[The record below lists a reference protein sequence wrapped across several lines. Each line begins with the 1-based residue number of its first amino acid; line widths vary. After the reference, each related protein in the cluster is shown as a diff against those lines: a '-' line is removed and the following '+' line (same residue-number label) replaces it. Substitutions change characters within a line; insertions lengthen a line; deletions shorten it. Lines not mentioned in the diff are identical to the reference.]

1 MNRNNISAGRL
12 RHQVTFYMKNELTD
26 EWGEQQGDILIK
38 SARADVQ
45 VTSGGESAQ
54 YGTVLTSQVI
64 TIMLYYDYA
73 ITNDMVVAWDGAK
86 YDIKHIRPDETK
98 RSMIVT
104 AEVQANAVD

>member
-1 MNRNNISAGRL
+1 MNRNLISAGRL
-12 RHQVTFYMKNELTD
+12 RHQVTFFMKNTMTD
-26 EWGEQQGDILIK
+26 EWGELQGDVTVK
-38 SARADVQ
+38 SARADVK
-45 VTSGGESAQ
+45 VTSGGESSQ

-64 TIMLYYDYA
+64 TIMLYYDA
-73 ITNDMVVAWDGAK
+73 EIDNDMSVEWDGRT